1 MHICMPITRL
11 SCCAASSFRVL
22 YSASS
27 RCAQLDSLAFIEAL
41 ATCAPGGSPP
51 AEDLI
56 ERGAAATLE
65 QGPLTLPAA
74 AMAPGVSVLCY

>member
-1 MHICMPITRL
+1 MLCSIFF
-11 SCCAASSFRVL
+11 SQVL

-51 AEDLI
+51 AVDFI

>member
-1 MHICMPITRL
+1 
-11 SCCAASSFRVL
+11 
-22 YSASS
+22 
-27 RCAQLDSLAFIEAL
+27 LAFIEAL

-51 AEDLI
+51 AVDLI

-65 QGPLTLPAA
+65 QGPLTLPAH